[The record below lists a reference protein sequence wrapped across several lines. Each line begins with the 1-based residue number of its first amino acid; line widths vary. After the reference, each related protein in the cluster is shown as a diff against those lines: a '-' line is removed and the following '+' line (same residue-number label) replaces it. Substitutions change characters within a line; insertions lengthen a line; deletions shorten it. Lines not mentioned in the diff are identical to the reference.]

1 MQGLYMANVNH
12 SSLTDPYLHE
22 PKGVATAASGDI
34 YIANGSG
41 SGSWTPAHQHADAYL
56 AFDATTPAYVHAA
69 TTSFTVINPTLVSS
83 SADGFTVSN
92 SPNARITYTGTR
104 NLSANIHIA
113 ISTTQATGTNKNVEW
128 QIHKNGS
135 LLAGS
140 HVIRTISSGSW
151 GSVAL
156 LGNSTFETDDYLEI
170 FSKIDSAGNV
180 NYASIFWTVKGL
192 PA

>member
-22 PKGVATAASGDI
+22 PKGVASALSGDV
-34 YIANGSG
+34 YMANGSG

-56 AFDATTPAYVHAA
+56 AFDSTTPAYVHAA

-104 NLSANIHIA
+104 NLSANIHIQFPLHKQ
-113 ISTTQATGTNKNVEW
+113 QALTEM
-128 QIHKNGS
+128 
-135 LLAGS
+135 
-140 HVIRTISSGSW
+140 
-151 GSVAL
+151 
-156 LGNSTFETDDYLEI
+156 
-170 FSKIDSAGNV
+170 
-180 NYASIFWTVKGL
+180 
-192 PA
+192 